1 MMRFWL
7 TILLAIFSTFV
18 CAQPLDD
25 ISKRLKYLENHG
37 DFQFD
42 TTGFS
47 FLPKLDYR
55 CDNGNANRWD
65 YFHVVDVNQDGLN
78 DLIYSGPCSPDNQTA
93 VFLNNG
99 RVFRKVYDYPGKIVS
114 IEKIQSGTIINIFK
128 EAIRCED
135 YSQYTAIFID
145 VKSQLTKNTILF
157 APKTKIALAG
167 RLRQEKVVGLIRTTP
182 QINDAIKRNDCNT
195 AVLKGNQLTR
205 IEEFRD
211 VVQLNKYGEWW
222 LVLYP
227 ETREKSWI
235 GWMRL
240 N

>member
-1 MMRFWL
+1 
-7 TILLAIFSTFV
+7 
-18 CAQPLDD
+18 
-25 ISKRLKYLENHG
+25 
-37 DFQFD
+37 
-42 TTGFS
+42 
-47 FLPKLDYR
+47 
-55 CDNGNANRWD
+55 
-65 YFHVVDVNQDGLN
+65 
-78 DLIYSGPCSPDNQTA
+78 LIYSGPCSPNNQTA

-99 RVFRKVYDYPGKIVS
+99 RVFRKVYDYPGDIVS
-114 IEKIQSGTIINIFK
+114 IEKIQSGTLINILK

-145 VKSQLTKNTILF
+145 IKSQLTKNTILF
-157 APKTKIALAG
+157 APKTKITMAG

-211 VVQLNKYGEWW
+211 VVQLNKFGEWW